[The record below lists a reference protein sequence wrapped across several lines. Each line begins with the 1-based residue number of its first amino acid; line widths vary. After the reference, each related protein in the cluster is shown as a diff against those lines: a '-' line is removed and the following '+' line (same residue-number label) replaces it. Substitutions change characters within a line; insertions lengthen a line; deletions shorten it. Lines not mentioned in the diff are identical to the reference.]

1 MNINNSCNSRTRN
14 AHPWRCPKLRWEHP
28 QLPAQGTLGF
38 QVSCKLSSLILSLRA
53 IDAQLNHRLFVPN
66 SFSTCYKVW
75 KWRKKKKMWSTK
87 LAVLLV
93 EQITS
98 AREQIVEFWDSDMRF
113 PKQMICVQ
121 VKNFMVLLM
130 EKQSQVYT
138 KRSKSSPKDSA
149 LQFPSDLPC
158 ANTHGLAVVSDHILA
173 SVRPGPEGSTQYY
186 SELKNYIHA
195 KINRSFYFIKALN

>member
-1 MNINNSCNSRTRN
+1 M
-14 AHPWRCPKLRWEHP
+14 
-28 QLPAQGTLGF
+28 
-38 QVSCKLSSLILSLRA
+38 
-53 IDAQLNHRLFVPN
+53 
-66 SFSTCYKVW
+66 
-75 KWRKKKKMWSTK
+75 KKKKKVWSTK

-98 AREQIVEFWDSDMRF
+98 AREQNIEFWDSDLRF
-113 PKQMICVQ
+113 PKQMISVQ

-158 ANTHGLAVVSDHILA
+158 ANTHGLAVVSDHTRFCETRAWRIHSVLLRAQKLHSCQNKYIFLFHKSFELA
-173 SVRPGPEGSTQYY
+173 SLTTV
-186 SELKNYIHA
+186 IHNSSSRFA
-195 KINRSFYFIKALN
+195 